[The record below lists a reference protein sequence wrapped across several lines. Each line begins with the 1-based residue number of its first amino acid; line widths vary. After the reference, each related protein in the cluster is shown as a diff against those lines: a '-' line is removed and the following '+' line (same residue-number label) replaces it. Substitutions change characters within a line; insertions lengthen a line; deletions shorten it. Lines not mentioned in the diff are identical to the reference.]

1 MAMKIKKLKKKL
13 TRISIKTLSIVE
25 KNLQMKIRFKFDIV
39 VMYLTYF
46 ISILMPIIVFG
57 KLFQLEADVGPW
69 NSSNYIIFVFLGY
82 NILLMSRMIKEVPSQ
97 QRIEKFLK
105 THPALMLAPFNRF
118 YLLFGYHF
126 SELILVLPPFFV
138 FLIVSFFFY
147 PISLLTVLIICFMF
161 FAISIIF
168 TSIGFIIG
176 AFAISNENIW
186 AILGFFVNMVVW
198 ASCITYPYELFP
210 HQIQFFINFNPIY
223 FIIDILRL
231 TWIENNFLLTIQQ
244 HPEHFIIFFISLAIF
259 PLIGV
264 ITFNYVYKKL
274 GISGY

>member
-1 MAMKIKKLKKKL
+1 MKIKLNKNLIKRAYVK
-13 TRISIKTLSIVE
+13 ISAIVE
-25 KNLQMKIRFKFDIV
+25 KNILMKMRYKFDIG

-57 KLFQLEADVGPW
+57 KLFQLDADIGPW
-69 NSSNYIIFVFLGY
+69 NASNYIIFVFLGY

-97 QRIEKFLK
+97 LRMEKFWK
-105 THPALMLAPFNRF
+105 TLPALMLAPFNRF

-126 SELILVLPPFFV
+126 SQLILILPPFFV
-138 FLIVSFFFY
+138 FLIISYFFY
-147 PISLLTVLIICFMF
+147 PISLSTLLIIIFMF

-168 TSIGFIIG
+168 TAIGFIIG
-176 AFAISNENIW
+176 AFAISNENVW
-186 AILGFFVNMVVW
+186 ALLGFFVNMVVW
-198 ASCITYPYELFP
+198 ASCITYPFELFP

-231 TWIENNFLLTIQQ
+231 TWIENNFLLTIQL
-244 HPEHFIIFFISLAIF
+244 HPGHFMIFLISLVIF

-264 ITFNYVYKKL
+264 ITFNYIYKKL

>member
-1 MAMKIKKLKKKL
+1 MKIKLNKNLIKRAYVK
-13 TRISIKTLSIVE
+13 ISAIVE
-25 KNLQMKIRFKFDIV
+25 KNILMKLRYKFDIV

-57 KLFQLEADVGPW
+57 KLFQLDADVVPW

-97 QRIEKFLK
+97 LRMEKFWK
-105 THPALMLAPFNRF
+105 TLPALMLAPFNRF

-126 SELILVLPPFFV
+126 SELILILPPFFV
-138 FLIVSFFFY
+138 FLIVSYFFF

-210 HQIQFFINFNPIY
+210 HQIQFFINLNPIY

-231 TWIENNFLLTIQQ
+231 TWIENNFLLTIQL